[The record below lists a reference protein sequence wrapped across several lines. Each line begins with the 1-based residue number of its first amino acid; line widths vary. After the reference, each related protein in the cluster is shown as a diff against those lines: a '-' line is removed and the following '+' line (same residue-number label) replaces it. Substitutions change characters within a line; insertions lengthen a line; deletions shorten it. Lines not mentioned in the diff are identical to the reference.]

1 MNQRVSSTRRL
12 CRAGVIAA
20 LYVALTMLFQPISFG
35 AVQFR
40 ISEALCILPVLWPE
54 AVAGLTV
61 GCLISNLLGG
71 ALPPDVIFGT
81 LATLL
86 AAFATAKLRKNI
98 WLAAFMPVVFN
109 GVIVGLVLTYA
120 YQIPALLLN
129 MLTVALGEAAVLYIL
144 GIPLAKVLQKL
155 PAAG

>member
-1 MNQRVSSTRRL
+1 MKYTGRTLQL
-12 CRAGVIAA
+12 CRAAIIAA
-20 LYVALTMLFQPISFG
+20 LYVALTLLFQPISFG
-35 AVQFR
+35 AVQLR

-54 AVAGLTV
+54 AVAGLAA
-61 GCLISNLLGG
+61 GCLLSNLLGG

-86 AAFATAKLRKNI
+86 AAITTLKLRKNI
-98 WLAAFMPVVFN
+98 WLAALMPVVFN

-120 YQIPALLLN
+120 YQIPTLFLN

-144 GIPLAKVLQKL
+144 GVPLAKVLQKL
-155 PAAG
+155 PSAN